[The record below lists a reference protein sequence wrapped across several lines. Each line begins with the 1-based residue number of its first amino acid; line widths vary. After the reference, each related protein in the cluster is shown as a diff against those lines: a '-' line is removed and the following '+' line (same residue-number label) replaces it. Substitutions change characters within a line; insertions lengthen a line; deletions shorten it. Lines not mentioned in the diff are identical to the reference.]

1 MVELE
6 QTIKNVYFLGIG
18 GIGMSALARYFKA
31 KGYKVAGYDRTLSAL
46 TQKMQAE
53 EEIRINYID
62 EEEEIPAEFRDKTTT
77 LVVYTPA
84 IPGDN
89 RQRAY
94 FVGAG
99 FDLHKRAEVLGMIS
113 RKGKAICVAG
123 THGKTTVSTL
133 TAFLLK
139 NSTVGCNAFL
149 GGIAANFGT
158 NLLLDR
164 NSSYIVI
171 EADEFDRSF
180 LHLSPEIA
188 VITAMDEDH
197 LDIYENKA
205 NLLEAF
211 EAFAGQVNPQGGRLF
226 LKKGLQLKQT
236 QVTGYYGVEVKA
248 DCYADGLRIEQGRYV
263 FDYHGRGVDIE
274 GWILGIPGR
283 LNVENA
289 TAAITLALEAGV
301 QPEEIRRALPDFKG
315 VARRF
320 NIQVYTEKTIYIDDY
335 AHHPREIEATLRSV
349 REMWP
354 DRPVTVVFQ
363 PHLYTRT
370 RDFQEDFARSL
381 SLADRVVLLE
391 IYPARERPIPGITA
405 EVIRKRLTV
414 PGNIVTKEELLQQI
428 IPDFQGGILVTM
440 GAGDIDRLVGEIG
453 ELVKGIRNLRTEMDV
468 PPSRKAKVF
477 IVSEDKALCETFE
490 SMKKTYQ
497 NLISASEIDVQSDKA
512 GIEEDAVS
520 VVIPGAV
527 VYMPLED
534 LVDMEKEK
542 ERLLKEEERLKKELA
557 RSHGM
562 LNNEKF
568 VSKAPAAKIQEEKDK
583 LAKYEQMMATV
594 QERLAQM
601 K

>member
-99 FDLHKRAEVLGMIS
+99 FDLHKRAEVLGMI
-113 RKGKAICVAG
+113 
-123 THGKTTVSTL
+123 
-133 TAFLLK
+133 
-139 NSTVGCNAFL
+139 STVGCNAFL

-274 GWILGIPGR
+274 GLILGIPGR

-453 ELVKGIRNLRTEMDV
+453 EKVKR
-468 PPSRKAKVF
+468 
-477 IVSEDKALCETFE
+477 
-490 SMKKTYQ
+490 
-497 NLISASEIDVQSDKA
+497 
-512 GIEEDAVS
+512 
-520 VVIPGAV
+520 
-527 VYMPLED
+527 
-534 LVDMEKEK
+534 
-542 ERLLKEEERLKKELA
+542 
-557 RSHGM
+557 
-562 LNNEKF
+562 
-568 VSKAPAAKIQEEKDK
+568 
-583 LAKYEQMMATV
+583 
-594 QERLAQM
+594 
-601 K
+601 